1 MIIADSFNWEEIERF
16 YDRWEQI
23 TDPNIDTTEGTLQ
36 RGTACLRKAEIEAG
50 SGFILIP
57 VNCGQQLYDI
67 IEITDRQAGLDAARK
82 RVLGITLIYDTERG
96 IYEQRIILGG
106 V

>member
-23 TDPNIDTTEGTLQ
+23 SDPKISTTEGTLA
-36 RGTACLRKAEIEAG
+36 RGAAYLRKAEIAAG
-50 SGFILIP
+50 SGYIRIP
-57 VNCGQQLYDI
+57 VNCGQQLFDV
-67 IEITDRQAGLDAARK
+67 IEITDRQAGLAAVRR
-82 RVLGITLIYDTERG
+82 RVLGITLVYDTERG
-96 IYEQRIILGG
+96 VYEQRILLGG